1 MRCVDVYYYY
11 YFQFAVACRWE
22 MHYVNVSSDWNSGLK
37 DCGLDNDGNGGE
49 IRCLDL
55 KISPDGLQFGTS
67 LRLES
72 RSKMHDVERVVEDLN
87 LSLAIGMR
95 AIQSCV
101 CGQMAVVHRI

>member
-37 DCGLDNDGNGGE
+37 DCGLDND
-49 IRCLDL
+49 DL

-72 RSKMHDVERVVEDLN
+72 RSKMHDVERVVEDLS
-87 LSLAIGMR
+87 LSLAIEMR